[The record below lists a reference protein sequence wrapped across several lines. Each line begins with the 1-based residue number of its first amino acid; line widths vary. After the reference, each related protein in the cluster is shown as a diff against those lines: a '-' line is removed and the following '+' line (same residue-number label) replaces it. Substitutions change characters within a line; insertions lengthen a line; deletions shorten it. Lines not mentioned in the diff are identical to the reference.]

1 MLESG
6 MKLPSHP
13 EPPALPEADPFACFD
28 PVTAEWFKAV
38 FDAPT
43 APQRMG
49 WPVIA
54 RGESA
59 LILAPTGT
67 GKTLTAFLWCLDRL
81 MLQDRQQATGNREQN
96 GRELGGEGTRERK
109 DRQQATGNR
118 EQKGRELGGE
128 GARDKGT
135 RIVYVS
141 PLKALAV
148 DVERNLRSPLAGIAN
163 MARRRGVAFH
173 EPSIHVRT
181 GDTPPRERQR
191 YVRDPDDILIT
202 TPESLYLLLTSQA
215 SEVLRH
221 VDTVIIDEIHALVPT
236 KRGAHMTLTLERLE
250 ALVGRPLQRIGL
262 SATQRPLEEVARF
275 LGGVQ
280 IQATGNRQQATWN
293 RQQGTG
299 NRQLGTGNWEQATGR
314 QGQRDRGAEGHGDGG
329 NYADNVADLRANHSS
344 GAEARSLSV
353 APGGTTEVVP
363 LQNTSTALGGTTEV
377 VPLQNTSTRDTAWGE
392 RNAGPSTAPLAG
404 DDGVAV
410 EDGGSRLAETLRYR
424 PVTIVNAS
432 GRKQLKLRIEV
443 PVEDMA
449 RLNTIEEIPSG
460 PASQT
465 PRRVSIWN
473 AIHPRLLELVRE
485 RNSTILF
492 VNSRQVAE
500 RLAGALNELAGEP
513 IARAHHG
520 SLAAHQRSVIE
531 EQLKAGQIKAL
542 CATSTLELGIDMGA
556 VDLVIQIE
564 APPSVASGMQRIGRA
579 GHSVDAVSEGV
590 LFPKYRADL
599 VACATVTRAMHE
611 GHIESTRYPRNPL
624 DVLAQQLVAIVA
636 SATTTGN
643 RQQGT
648 GNRRAGSGKAGS
660 KGARERRGRELG
672 SKGARERGNKTAGIR
687 EQRGLSLF
695 AGTAGTADSAGIANT
710 AYSAGAAGSA
720 YPAPVEVC
728 VDALYDLVRRAAP
741 FGGLTRGAF
750 DGVLDLLSGRYPS
763 DEFGELRPR
772 LTWDRVR
779 NVVTAR
785 NGAARLA
792 ILNAGTIPDRGLYGV
807 FLAHSEGKSVRVGE
821 LDEEMV
827 FESHPNETFIL
838 GASTWRI
845 VDITHDRVLV
855 EPAPG
860 EPGKMPFWKG
870 DGPGRPLEFGRKIG
884 ALVREM
890 RALPKAAALTRLV
903 AEHDLDPNAAEN
915 MLQFLEDQQA
925 ATGQVPDDRTIVIER
940 VRDELGD
947 WRMCVLTPFGS
958 RIHIPWAMAV
968 AARIRATGGPDV
980 ETLWGDDGFV
990 LRFPDTDE
998 PPDADWVM
1006 VESAEALQLVMR
1018 QLGSTALFAG
1028 RFREAAGRALLLPR
1042 RRADQRSP
1050 LWQLRKRSYDLL
1062 KVASRYPSFPLLL
1075 EAYRECLR
1083 DVFDMPAL
1091 IETLRAIEQRQLR
1104 VHVVETRKPSPF
1116 ASSLLF
1122 SYVANFLY
1130 DGDAPLAERRAQALT
1145 IDQDQLR
1152 EILGEAD
1159 LRELLDA
1166 DVIAEVEET
1175 AQCLAENYRARSV
1188 DGMHDLLL
1196 KLGDLSREELGR
1208 RVESPELL
1216 QHVDRLIRAR
1226 RLLELRVAGER
1237 RLIAAEDAARYRDA
1251 LGIPLP
1257 PGIAASLL
1265 EPVAHPVLELVR
1277 RYARTH
1283 GPFTCRAAA
1292 DRFGLDGDDVEA
1304 VLRQLAHEG
1313 RVLEGGFIPGGL
1325 HREWCDA
1332 EILRQIRRKSLARL
1346 RREVEPVEQHTLARF
1361 LTHWQGLLLRRRS
1374 GAGHLDALLD
1384 VIENLQGAPVPASL
1398 LESSILPARLAGYE
1412 PAGLDTLIA
1421 AGEVTWAGAEPL
1433 GERDGRIA
1441 LYLADKVPLLLTAR
1455 ALTEPLTER
1464 EEKLLEVLEAT
1475 GASFFDPLHQAV
1487 GAGYPGETI
1496 DALWSLVWRG
1506 LVTNDSLHALRA
1518 YILRPDSAR
1527 TARRSHQTGAVFR
1540 SRRTTPPNAQGR
1552 WALLPQ
1558 SRQQAT
1564 GNREQKDRER
1574 GSRKTGSKGAE
1585 RQGAREQGSKGAA
1598 GRETR
1603 ITAGQETGATAAG
1616 ATQTERSHA
1625 LAMQLLNRYGILLRE
1640 QVAAENVPGGF
1651 SAVYDVLKALEES
1664 GRIRRGY
1671 FVAGLGAT
1679 QFALPAA
1686 VDLLRQLRTAPH
1698 AEKPE
1703 FVQLAATDPANPYGS
1718 VLKWP
1723 DLPVAEEDSETA
1735 PRVLTRA
1742 AYAEVILRNGQLVAW
1757 LRRSNPNLLVFL
1769 PAEEPER
1776 SQAAEGLAHFLCSR
1790 GQERMHADRHAG
1802 VLITTIN
1809 GQPVAAHPMA
1819 RFLMDAGF
1827 HPGPLGMH
1835 LRRIPMGM
1843 GQQPAGP
1850 EELQ

>member
-1 MLESG
+1 MDW
-6 MKLPSHP
+6 PAAA
-13 EPPALPEADPFACFD
+13 PPPTVTPDPLACFH
-28 PVTAEWFKAV
+28 PVTAEWFRAV

-43 APQRMG
+43 APQWMG

-67 GKTLTAFLWCLDRL
+67 GKTLAAFLWCLDRL
-81 MLQDRQQATGNREQN
+81 MLERQG
-96 GRELGGEGTRERK
+96 LGTEGPGTEGLGTKGFGTERPG
-109 DRQQATGNR
+109 T
-118 EQKGRELGGE
+118 KGLVAPERGC
-128 GARDKGT
+128 
-135 RIVYVS
+135 RIVYIS

-163 MARRRGVAFH
+163 MAARRGVEVR
-173 EPSIHVRT
+173 EPTISVRT
-181 GDTPPRERQR
+181 GDTPQRERAR
-191 YVRDPDDILIT
+191 FARNPADILIT

-215 SEVLRH
+215 SEALRT

-236 KRGAHMTLTLERLE
+236 KRGAHLALSLERLE
-250 ALVGRPLQRIGL
+250 ALTRRRIQRIGI

-275 LGGVQ
+275 LGGVELPESSNRPGFVSGHDFSRAANVH
-280 IQATGNRQQATWN
+280 QADGALAPAGNEPLDDIKPSLLPTPYSLLP
-293 RQQGTG
+293 GDS
-299 NRQLGTGNWEQATGR
+299 E
-314 QGQRDRGAEGHGDGG
+314 AE
-329 NYADNVADLRANHSS
+329 
-344 GAEARSLSV
+344 
-353 APGGTTEVVP
+353 P
-363 LQNTSTALGGTTEV
+363 
-377 VPLQNTSTRDTAWGE
+377 
-392 RNAGPSTAPLAG
+392 
-404 DDGVAV
+404 
-410 EDGGSRLAETLRYR
+410 LRYR

-432 GRKQLKLRIEV
+432 APKQLKLRIEV

-449 RLNTIEEIPSG
+449 RLTEMEDLPSG
-460 PASQT
+460 PASQA

-473 AIHPRLLELVRE
+473 AIHPRLLEIIRE

-520 SLAAHQRSVIE
+520 SLAAAQRSIIE
-531 EQLKAGQIKAL
+531 EQLKAGQIRAL

-579 GHSVDAVSEGV
+579 GHHVDAVSEGI

-599 VACATVTRAMHE
+599 VACAAVTRAMHE
-611 GHIESTRYPRNPL
+611 GHIESTRYPRYPL

-636 SATTTGN
+636 HPPSAATP
-643 RQQGT
+643 
-648 GNRRAGSGKAGS
+648 RRANVSNATRRK
-660 KGARERRGRELG
+660 KLGAPGPSPLGTWGTTNLAALARGQMEP
-672 SKGARERGNKTAGIR
+672 E
-687 EQRGLSLF
+687 
-695 AGTAGTADSAGIANT
+695 SAK
-710 AYSAGAAGSA
+710 
-720 YPAPVEVC
+720 PEVS
-728 VDALYDLVRRAAP
+728 VDALFDLVRHAAP
-741 FGGLTRGAF
+741 FGALTRAAF
-750 DGVLDLLSGRYPS
+750 EGVLDLLSGRYPS
-763 DEFGELRPR
+763 DEFAELRPR

-785 NGAARLA
+785 DGAARLA

-807 FLAHSEGKSVRVGE
+807 FLAHSEGKAIRVGE

-827 FESHPNETFIL
+827 FESHPGETFIL

-845 VDITHDRVLV
+845 AEITHDRVLV
-855 EPAPG
+855 TPAPG

-870 DGPGRPLEFGRKIG
+870 DGPGRPLEFGCRIG
-884 ALVREM
+884 ALIREL
-890 RALPKAAALTRLV
+890 RALPKPAALTRLV
-903 AEHDLDPNAAEN
+903 SDHDLDPGAAEN
-915 MLQFLEDQQA
+915 LLQFLADQEA
-925 ATGQVPDDRTIVIER
+925 ATGAVPDDRTVVIER
-940 VRDELGD
+940 CRDELGD
-947 WRMCVLTPFGS
+947 WRVCVLTPFGS

-968 AARIRATGGPDV
+968 SARIRAAGGPEV

-998 PPDADWVM
+998 PPDPDWFL
-1006 VESAEALQLVMR
+1006 VESAEAMQLVLR
-1018 QLGSTALFAG
+1018 QLSSTALFAG

-1042 RRADQRSP
+1042 RRADARSP

-1062 KVASRYPSFPLLL
+1062 SVASRYPSFPLLL
-1075 EAYRECLR
+1075 ESYRECLR

-1091 IETLRAIEQRQLR
+1091 IETLSAIEQRQLR

-1116 ASSLLF
+1116 AASLLF

-1152 EILGEAD
+1152 ELLGEAD

-1166 DVIAEVEET
+1166 NAIAEVEEA
-1175 AQCLAENYRARSV
+1175 AQCLAEPYRAHSA
-1188 DGMHDLLL
+1188 DGIHDLCLR
-1196 KLGDLSREELGR
+1196 LGDLSREELAR
-1208 RVESPELL
+1208 RVASPELL
-1216 QHVDRLIRAR
+1216 QHVDRLVRSR
-1226 RLLELRVAGER
+1226 RLLELRIAGER
-1237 RLIAAEDAARYRDA
+1237 RLIAAEDAARYRDG

-1257 PGIAASLL
+1257 PGLPTALL

-1283 GPFTCRAAA
+1283 GPFTLREPAE
-1292 DRFGLDGDDVEA
+1292 RFALDTTAVENA
-1304 VLRQLAHEG
+1304 LRQLAHEG
-1313 RVLEGGFIPGGL
+1313 RVLEGGFRPGGL

-1361 LTHWQGLLLRRRS
+1361 LTHWQGLLTPRR
-1374 GAGHLDALLD
+1374 GANLDALLD
-1384 VIENLQGAPVPASL
+1384 AIESLQAAPLPASL
-1398 LESSILPARLAGYE
+1398 IETSILPARLAEYV

-1421 AGEVTWAGAEPL
+1421 AGEVAWAGVEPI

-1441 LYLADKVPLLLTAR
+1441 LFLADKLPLLLQLR
-1455 ALTEPLTER
+1455 PIVEPLTER
-1464 EEKLLEVLEAT
+1464 EAKLLAVLEST

-1487 GAGYPGETI
+1487 GGGYPGETI

-1518 YILRPDSAR
+1518 Y
-1527 TARRSHQTGAVFR
+1527 TARPESAHTPRRLQTGAVFR
-1540 SRRTTPPNAQGR
+1540 SRRTTPPIAQGR
-1552 WALLPQ
+1552 WSLLPVRAQ
-1558 SRQQAT
+1558 GRRQ
-1564 GNREQKDRER
+1564 
-1574 GSRKTGSKGAE
+1574 
-1585 RQGAREQGSKGAA
+1585 AA
-1598 GRETR
+1598 GVAPDSSPAVLPASSPAAPEPEIHGPGGPRDSQSGDR
-1603 ITAGQETGATAAG
+1603 HFAPSQTAS
-1616 ATQTERSHA
+1616 SHA
-1625 LAMQLLNRYGILLRE
+1625 LALQLLNRYGVLLRE
-1640 QVAAENVPGGF
+1640 SVAAENVPGGF

-1686 VDLLRQLRTAPH
+1686 VDLLRQLRNEPPQ
-1698 AEKPE
+1698 EKPE

-1718 VLKWP
+1718 VLRWP
-1723 DLPVAEEDSETA
+1723 DLPVAEEDSESA
-1735 PRVLTRA
+1735 PRLLTRA

-1757 LRRSNPNLLVFL
+1757 LRRGNPNLLVFL

-1776 SQAAEGLAHFLCSR
+1776 SQAAAGLAHFLCAR
-1790 GQERMHADRHAG
+1790 GQQRMRASTHQGA
-1802 VLITTIN
+1802 LITTLN

-1835 LRRIPMGM
+1835 LRRILLPVAHGEPPT
-1843 GQQPAGP
+1843 Q
-1850 EELQ
+1850 ELQ

>member
-1 MLESG
+1 MPAEWPIHENQPN
-6 MKLPSHP
+6 PS
-13 EPPALPEADPFACFD
+13 ADPFACFH

-54 RGESA
+54 RGENA

-81 MLQDRQQATGNREQN
+81 MLHPAP
-96 GRELGGEGTRERK
+96 EGMK
-109 DRQQATGNR
+109 
-118 EQKGRELGGE
+118 KGC
-128 GARDKGT
+128 
-135 RIVYVS
+135 RILYIS

-148 DVERNLRSPLAGIAN
+148 DVERNLRSPLAGMAN
-163 MARRRGVAFH
+163 MARRMNVDFR
-173 EPSIHVRT
+173 EPGISVRT
-181 GDTPPRERQR
+181 GDTPQKERARFARQ
-191 YVRDPDDILIT
+191 PDEILIT

-215 SEVLRH
+215 ADALRT

-236 KRGAHMTLTLERLE
+236 KRGAHLALSLERLE
-250 ALVGRPLQRIGL
+250 ALTERRIQRIGL

-275 LGGVQ
+275 LGGVE
-280 IQATGNRQQATWN
+280 IKG
-293 RQQGTG
+293 
-299 NRQLGTGNWEQATGR
+299 
-314 QGQRDRGAEGHGDGG
+314 
-329 NYADNVADLRANHSS
+329 S
-344 GAEARSLSV
+344 G
-353 APGGTTEVVP
+353 
-363 LQNTSTALGGTTEV
+363 
-377 VPLQNTSTRDTAWGE
+377 TRDQ
-392 RNAGPSTAPLAG
+392 
-404 DDGVAV
+404 
-410 EDGGSRLAETLRYR
+410 GSEKRVPDQGADEALAEDVRGLTYR
-424 PVTIVNAS
+424 PVTVVNAS
-432 GRKQLKLRIEV
+432 APKQLKLRIEV

-449 RLNTIEEIPSG
+449 RLGEMEDIPSG
-460 PASQT
+460 PASQM

-473 AIHPRLLELVRE
+473 AIHPRLLEIIRE
-485 RNSTILF
+485 RTSTILF

-520 SLAAHQRSVIE
+520 SLAAAQRSVIE
-531 EQLKAGQIKAL
+531 EQLKAGQIRAL

-564 APPSVASGMQRIGRA
+564 SPPSVASGMQRIGRA
-579 GHSVDAVSEGV
+579 GHHVDAVSEGI

-599 VACATVTRAMHE
+599 VACAAVTRAMHE
-611 GHIESTRYPRNPL
+611 GHIESTRFPRNPL

-636 SATTTGN
+636 HPPTKAGN
-643 RQQGT
+643 RDQGT
-648 GNRRAGSGKAGS
+648 GIRKRKAAAKKSGLRSMEFFESEPETEKA
-660 KGARERRGRELG
+660 A
-672 SKGARERGNKTAGIR
+672 
-687 EQRGLSLF
+687 QRGVLEEKPETS
-695 AGTAGTADSAGIANT
+695 
-710 AYSAGAAGSA
+710 
-720 YPAPVEVC
+720 
-728 VDALYDLVRRAAP
+728 VDDLYDLVRRAAP
-741 FGGLTRGAF
+741 FGGLTRSAF
-750 DGVLDLLSGRYPS
+750 EGVLDLLSGRYPS
-763 DEFGELRPR
+763 DEFAELRPR
-772 LTWDRVR
+772 LTWDRVH

-785 NGAARLA
+785 DGAARLA

-807 FLAHSEGKSVRVGE
+807 FLAYSEGKAVRVGE

-827 FESHPNETFIL
+827 FESHPGETFIL

-845 VDITHDRVLV
+845 VDITHDRVTV
-855 EPAPG
+855 TPAPG

-870 DGPGRPLEFGRKIG
+870 DGPGRPLEFGRRIG
-884 ALVREM
+884 AMVREL
-890 RALPKAAALTRLV
+890 RALPKPAALTRLV
-903 AEHDLDPNAAEN
+903 TEHDLDPGAAEN
-915 MLQFLEDQQA
+915 LLQYLADQHD
-925 ATGQVPDDRTIVIER
+925 ATDAVPDDRTVVIER
-940 VRDELGD
+940 CRDELGD
-947 WRMCVLTPFGS
+947 WRVCVLTPFGS

-968 AARIRATGGPDV
+968 SARIRAAGGPEV

-998 PPDADWVM
+998 PPDPDWFLI
-1006 VESAEALQLVMR
+1006 ESAEAMQLVLR

-1062 KVASRYPSFPLLL
+1062 SVASRYPSFPLLL
-1075 EAYRECLR
+1075 ESYRECLR

-1152 EILGEAD
+1152 ELLGEAD

-1166 DVIAEVEET
+1166 DAIAEVEET
-1175 AQCLAENYRARSV
+1175 AQCLAENYRARSA
-1188 DGMHDLLL
+1188 DGVHDLCLR
-1196 KLGDLSREELGR
+1196 LGDLSREELAR
-1208 RVESPELL
+1208 RVVNPELL
-1216 QHVDRLIRAR
+1216 EQVDRLVRAR
-1226 RLLELRVAGER
+1226 RLLDLRIAGER

-1257 PGIAASLL
+1257 PGLAAALL
-1265 EPVAHPVLELVR
+1265 EPVAQPVVELVR

-1283 GPFTCRAAA
+1283 GPFTLREAAE
-1292 DRFGLDGDDVEA
+1292 RFALDVAVAEA
-1304 VLRQLAHEG
+1304 ALHLLAAEG
-1313 RVLEGGFIPGGL
+1313 RVLEGGFRPGGL
-1325 HREWCDA
+1325 HREWCEA
-1332 EILRQIRRKSLARL
+1332 EILRQIRRKSLAKL

-1361 LTHWQGLLLRRRS
+1361 LTHWQGLLAPRRT
-1374 GAGHLDALLD
+1374 GHANLDSLLDA
-1384 VIENLQGAPVPASL
+1384 IECLQGAPIPASL
-1398 LESSILPARLAGYE
+1398 LETQVLPARISDYA
-1412 PAGLDTLIA
+1412 PSGLDTLIA
-1421 AGEVTWAGAEPL
+1421 AGEVAWAGVEPI

-1441 LYLADKVPLLLTAR
+1441 LFLADKLPLLAQQR
-1455 ALTEPLTER
+1455 PIVEPLTER
-1464 EEKLLEVLEAT
+1464 EEKLLAVLEST
-1475 GASFFDPLHQAV
+1475 GASFFDPLHQAA

-1496 DALWSLVWRG
+1496 EALWSLVWRG
-1506 LVTNDSLHALRA
+1506 LITNDSLHALRA
-1518 YILRPDSAR
+1518 YTARPESAR
-1527 TARRSHQTGAVFR
+1527 APRRLQTGVVFR
-1540 SRRTTPPNAQGR
+1540 SRRTTPPVAQGR
-1552 WALLPQ
+1552 WSLLPLRAAKKTEGAP
-1558 SRQQAT
+1558 SAT
-1564 GNREQKDRER
+1564 E
-1574 GSRKTGSKGAE
+1574 A
-1585 RQGAREQGSKGAA
+1585 
-1598 GRETR
+1598 
-1603 ITAGQETGATAAG
+1603 
-1616 ATQTERSHA
+1616 SHA
-1625 LAMQLLNRYGILLRE
+1625 LALQLLNRYGVLMRE
-1640 QVAAENVPGGF
+1640 HVAAENVPGGF

-1686 VDLLRQLRTAPH
+1686 VDLLRQLRTTPP

-1718 VLKWP
+1718 VLRWP

-1735 PRVLTRA
+1735 PRILTRA

-1757 LRRSNPNLLVFL
+1757 LRRGNPNILVFL

-1776 SQAAEGLAHFLCSR
+1776 GQVAAGLAHFMCSR
-1790 GQERMHADRHAG
+1790 GQEKMRASSHQG

-1819 RFLMDAGF
+1819 RYLMDAGF

-1835 LRRIPMGM
+1835 LRRIPMSM
-1843 GQQPAGP
+1843 GHHGHEQSVNTGEVQ
-1850 EELQ
+1850 

>member
-1 MLESG
+1 M
-6 MKLPSHP
+6 
-13 EPPALPEADPFACFD
+13 ACFH
-28 PVTAEWFKAV
+28 PVTAAWFRAV

-67 GKTLTAFLWCLDRL
+67 GKTLAAFLWCLDRL
-81 MLQDRQQATGNREQN
+81 MLEDRDQRPEIRDRNAPRD
-96 GRELGGEGTRERK
+96 ER
-109 DRQQATGNR
+109 RGC
-118 EQKGRELGGE
+118 
-128 GARDKGT
+128 

-148 DVERNLRSPLAGIAN
+148 DVERNLRSPLAGMAN
-163 MARRRGVAFH
+163 MARRMGVLFH
-173 EPSIHVRT
+173 EPQISVRT
-181 GDTPPRERQR
+181 GDTPQRERAR
-191 YVRDPDDILIT
+191 FARHPADILIT

-215 SEVLRH
+215 AEALRT

-236 KRGAHMTLTLERLE
+236 KRGAHLALTLERLA
-250 ALVGRPLQRIGL
+250 ALTGKPLQRIGL

-275 LGGVQ
+275 LGGIEVQ
-280 IQATGNRQQATWN
+280 GARE
-293 RQQGTG
+293 QGSEG
-299 NRQLGTGNWEQATGR
+299 ARKPAANEDGEQKVE
-314 QGQRDRGAEGHGDGG
+314 DRESDLSSQ
-329 NYADNVADLRANHSS
+329 VADSLLPCSLAPSLPDA
-344 GAEARSLSV
+344 AEAAS
-353 APGGTTEVVP
+353 
-363 LQNTSTALGGTTEV
+363 
-377 VPLQNTSTRDTAWGE
+377 
-392 RNAGPSTAPLAG
+392 
-404 DDGVAV
+404 
-410 EDGGSRLAETLRYR
+410 LRYR
-424 PVTIVNAS
+424 PVTIVNAAAP
-432 GRKQLKLRIEV
+432 KQLKLRIEV

-449 RLNTIEEIPSG
+449 RLGEMEEIPSG

-473 AIHPRLLELVRE
+473 AIHPRLLEIIRE

-492 VNSRQVAE
+492 VNSRQTAE
-500 RLAGALNELAGEP
+500 RLAGALNDLAGEP

-520 SLAAHQRSVIE
+520 SLAAAQRSVIE
-531 EQLKAGQIKAL
+531 EQLKAGQIRAL

-564 APPSVASGMQRIGRA
+564 SPPSVASGMQRIGRA
-579 GHSVDAVSEGV
+579 GHHVDAVSEGI

-599 VACATVTRAMHE
+599 VACAAVTRAMHE
-611 GHIESTRYPRNPL
+611 GHIESTRFPRNPL
-624 DVLAQQLVAIVA
+624 DVLCQQLVAIVA
-636 SATTTGN
+636 SA
-643 RQQGT
+643 
-648 GNRRAGSGKAGS
+648 
-660 KGARERRGRELG
+660 G
-672 SKGARERGNKTAGIR
+672 SKGARERGSRRQRSEIR
-687 EQRGLSLF
+687 EQRSVAQPGFDF
-695 AGTAGTADSAGIANT
+695 ATGEDTNSANT
-710 AYSAGAAGSA
+710 ANPANSAVAAEV
-720 YPAPVEVC
+720 PV
-728 VDALYDLVRRAAP
+728 DYLFDMVRRAAP
-741 FGGLTRGAF
+741 FGSLSRTAF
-750 DGVLDLLSGRYPS
+750 EGVLDLLSGRYPS

-785 NGAARLA
+785 DGAARLA

-807 FLAHSEGKSVRVGE
+807 FLAFTEGKSVRVGE

-845 VDITHDRVLV
+845 TDITHDRVLV
-855 EPAPG
+855 TPAPG

-870 DGPGRPLEFGRKIG
+870 DGPGRPLEFGRRIG
-884 ALVREM
+884 AMVREL
-890 RALPKAAALTRLV
+890 RALPQAAALTRLV
-903 AEHDLDPNAAEN
+903 TEHDLDPGAAEN
-915 MLQFLEDQQA
+915 LLRFLADQA
-925 ATGQVPDDRTIVIER
+925 ESTGQVPDDRTIVVER

-947 WRMCVLTPFGS
+947 WRVCVLTPFGS

-968 AARIRATGGPDV
+968 SARIRAAGGPEV

-998 PPDADWVM
+998 PPDSDWIL
-1006 VESAEALQLVMR
+1006 VESAEAMQLVLR

-1062 KVASRYPSFPLLL
+1062 SVASRYPSFPLLL

-1130 DGDAPLAERRAQALT
+1130 EGDAPLAERRAQALS

-1152 EILGEAD
+1152 ELLGEAD

-1166 DVIAEVEET
+1166 DAIAEVEEA
-1175 AQCLAENYRARSV
+1175 AQCLAENWRARSA
-1188 DGMHDLLL
+1188 DGIHDLCL
-1196 KLGDLSREELGR
+1196 KLGDLSREELAR
-1208 RVESPELL
+1208 RVVSPDLL
-1216 QHVDRLIRAR
+1216 TQVDRLIRSR
-1226 RLLELRVAGER
+1226 RLLDLRIAGEK
-1237 RLIAAEDAARYRDA
+1237 RLIAAEDAARYRDG

-1257 PGIAASLL
+1257 PGLAVALL

-1283 GPFTCRAAA
+1283 GPFTLREAA
-1292 DRFGLDGDDVEA
+1292 DRFALDAEAVEH
-1304 VLRQLAHEG
+1304 VLRQLAAEG
-1313 RVLEGGFIPGGL
+1313 RVLEGGFRPGGL
-1325 HREWCDA
+1325 HSEWCDA

-1346 RREVEPVEQHTLARF
+1346 RREVEPVEQYTLARF
-1361 LTHWQGLLLRRRS
+1361 LTHWQGLLAPRRT
-1374 GAGHLDALLD
+1374 GTAHLDALLD
-1384 VIENLQGAPVPASL
+1384 AIENLQGAPLPASL
-1398 LESSILPARLAGYE
+1398 LETSILPARIADYT
-1412 PAGLDTLIA
+1412 PAGLDTLVA
-1421 AGEVTWAGAEPL
+1421 AGEVTWAGVEPI

-1441 LYLADKVPLLLTAR
+1441 LFLADKLPLLAQRRPLVD
-1455 ALTEPLTER
+1455 PLTER
-1464 EEKLLEVLEAT
+1464 EEKLLAVLEST
-1475 GASFFDPLHQAV
+1475 GASFFDALHQAA
-1487 GAGYPGETI
+1487 GSGYPGETI

-1506 LVTNDSLHALRA
+1506 LITNDSLHALRA
-1518 YILRPDSAR
+1518 YIARPDSAR
-1527 TARRSHQTGAVFR
+1527 TPRRLQTGMVFR
-1540 SRRTTPPNAQGR
+1540 SRRTTPPTAQGR
-1552 WALLPQ
+1552 WSLLPLQ
-1558 SRQQAT
+1558 S
-1564 GNREQKDRER
+1564 
-1574 GSRKTGSKGAE
+1574 
-1585 RQGAREQGSKGAA
+1585 A

-1603 ITAGQETGATAAG
+1603 TTDGLETGATGGPTA
-1616 ATQTERSHA
+1616 TERSHA
-1625 LAMQLLNRYGILLRE
+1625 LALQLLHRYGVLLRE
-1640 QVAAENVPGGF
+1640 SVAAENVPGGF

-1671 FVAGLGAT
+1671 FVGGLGAT

-1686 VDLLRQLRTAPH
+1686 VDLLRQLRTEPPL
-1698 AEKPE
+1698 EKPE

-1718 VLKWP
+1718 ILRWP
-1723 DLPVAEEDSETA
+1723 ELPVADEDSESA

-1742 AYAEVILRNGQLVAW
+1742 AYAEVILRNGRLVAW
-1757 LRRSNPNLLVFL
+1757 LKRGNPNLLMFL

-1776 SQAAEGLAHFLCSR
+1776 SQTATGLAHFLCAR
-1790 GQERMHADRHAG
+1790 GQARMHTHSHEG

-1809 GQPVAAHPMA
+1809 GQPAAAHFLA

-1835 LRRIPMGM
+1835 LRRIHLPLA
-1843 GQQPAGP
+1843 QAQPPRP
-1850 EELQ
+1850 EVQ

>member
-1 MLESG
+1 MSPRSNQSG
-6 MKLPSHP
+6 KTDPAASSSSGNVPGECQPS
-13 EPPALPEADPFACFD
+13 DPFACFH
-28 PVTAEWFKAV
+28 PVTSEWFKAV
-38 FDAPT
+38 FDNPT
-43 APQRMG
+43 APQRLG

-81 MLQDRQQATGNREQN
+81 MLHGVS
-96 GRELGGEGTRERK
+96 
-109 DRQQATGNR
+109 
-118 EQKGRELGGE
+118 EQK
-128 GARDKGT
+128 KGCK
-135 RIVYVS
+135 IVYIS

-163 MARRRGVAFH
+163 MARRKGISFH
-173 EPSIHVRT
+173 DPVISVRT
-181 GDTPPRERQR
+181 GDTPQSERAR
-191 YVRDPDDILIT
+191 FRRDPAEILIT
-202 TPESLYLLLTSQA
+202 TPESLYLLLTSQSA
-215 SEVLRH
+215 DALRT

-236 KRGAHMTLTLERLE
+236 KRGAHLALSLERLE
-250 ALVGRPLQRIGL
+250 SLTGRRLQRIGL

-275 LGGVQ
+275 LGGVEVPAGSPLLIKREIPEKQ
-280 IQATGNRQQATWN
+280 SHTSILDSQVAVIEENNR
-293 RQQGTG
+293 
-299 NRQLGTGNWEQATGR
+299 E
-314 QGQRDRGAEGHGDGG
+314 
-329 NYADNVADLRANHSS
+329 VSPDLSS
-344 GAEARSLSV
+344 AF
-353 APGGTTEVVP
+353 VP
-363 LQNTSTALGGTTEV
+363 LIPPDPAAQSEPTVDDHSRSDIGNEAALKF
-377 VPLQNTSTRDTAWGE
+377 
-392 RNAGPSTAPLAG
+392 
-404 DDGVAV
+404 
-410 EDGGSRLAETLRYR
+410 R
-424 PVTIVNAS
+424 PVTIINAS
-432 GRKQLKLRIEV
+432 APKQLKLRIEV

-449 RLNTIEEIPSG
+449 RLQTMEEIPSG
-460 PASQT
+460 AASQT
-465 PRRVSIWN
+465 PKRVSIWN
-473 AIHPRLLELVRE
+473 AIHPRLLELIRE

-500 RLAGALNELAGEP
+500 RLAGALNELAGED

-520 SLAAHQRSVIE
+520 SLASYQRSIIE

-564 APPSVASGMQRIGRA
+564 APPSVASGMQRIGRS

-599 VACATVTRAMHE
+599 VACAAVTRAMHE
-611 GHIESTRYPRNPL
+611 GHIESTRFPRNPL
-624 DVLAQQLVAIVA
+624 DVLCQQLVAIVA
-636 SATTTGN
+636 HPPGFRTPTRAT
-643 RQQGT
+643 QLK
-648 GNRRAGSGKAGS
+648 RRNGGSRSSGEPGGDFQAW
-660 KGARERRGRELG
+660 EI
-672 SKGARERGNKTAGIR
+672 TDPD
-687 EQRGLSLF
+687 EQEQK
-695 AGTAGTADSAGIANT
+695 
-710 AYSAGAAGSA
+710 
-720 YPAPVEVC
+720 PEVH

-741 FGGLTRGAF
+741 FGALTRAAF

-763 DEFGELRPR
+763 DEFADLRPR
-772 LTWDRVR
+772 LTWDRIR

-785 NGAARLA
+785 EGAGRLA

-807 FLAHSEGKSVRVGE
+807 FLAHTEGKSVRVGE

-855 EPAPG
+855 SPAPG

-870 DGPGRPLEFGRKIG
+870 DGPGRPLEFGRRIG
-884 ALVREM
+884 ALVREL
-890 RALPKAAALTRLV
+890 RAVPKPVALTRLV
-903 AEHDLDPNAAEN
+903 ADHDLDPGAAEN
-915 MLQFLEDQQA
+915 LIQFLADQEA
-925 ATGQVPDDRTIVIER
+925 ATGQVPDDRTIVVER
-940 VRDELGD
+940 TRDELGD
-947 WRMCVLTPFGS
+947 WRVCVLTPFGS
-958 RIHIPWAMAV
+958 RIHIPWAMAISS
-968 AARIRATGGPDV
+968 RIRAAGGPEV

-998 PPDADWVM
+998 PPDPDWIL
-1006 VESAEALQLVMR
+1006 VESAEAMQLVLR

-1062 KVASRYPSFPLLL
+1062 SVASRYPSFPLLL

-1104 VHVVETRKPSPF
+1104 VHVVETHKPSPF

-1122 SYVANFLY
+1122 SYVANFVY

-1152 EILGEAD
+1152 ELLGEAD

-1166 DVIAEVEET
+1166 DAIAEVEET
-1175 AQCLAENYRARSV
+1175 AQCLVESYRARSA
-1188 DGMHDLLL
+1188 DGIHDLFLR
-1196 KLGDLSREELGR
+1196 LGDLSRDELAR
-1208 RVESPELL
+1208 RVVDSTVLESL
-1216 QHVDRLIRAR
+1216 DRLLRAR
-1226 RLLELRVAGER
+1226 RLLELRIAGER
-1237 RLIAAEDAARYRDA
+1237 RIIAVEDAGRYRDA

-1257 PGIAASLL
+1257 PGLPVALI
-1265 EPVAHPVLELVR
+1265 EPVAQPVLELVR

-1283 GPFTCRAAA
+1283 GPFTQREVAERFALDAAV
-1292 DRFGLDGDDVEA
+1292 VENT
-1304 VLRQLAHEG
+1304 LHQLTVEG
-1313 RVLEGGFIPGGL
+1313 RILEGGFRPGGL
-1325 HREWCDA
+1325 HREWCDM
-1332 EILRQIRRKSLARL
+1332 EILRQIRRKSLAKL

-1361 LTHWQGLLLRRRS
+1361 LSHWQGLLSPRRS
-1374 GAGHLDALLD
+1374 SHAHLDVLLD
-1384 VIENLQGAPVPASL
+1384 AIESLQGAPIPASL
-1398 LESSILPARLAGYE
+1398 LETSILPARVAGYDS
-1412 PAGLDTLIA
+1412 AGLDTLIA
-1421 AGEVTWAGAEPL
+1421 AGEVAWAGIDPI

-1441 LYLADKVPLLLTAR
+1441 LFLSDKLPLLAQKR
-1455 ALTEPLTER
+1455 PLTEPLTDR
-1464 EEKLLEVLEAT
+1464 EEKLLAILEST

-1487 GAGYPGETI
+1487 GGGYPGESI

-1518 YILRPDSAR
+1518 YTLRPDSSR
-1527 TARRSHQTGAVFR
+1527 PQRRSHTGMVFR

-1552 WALLPQ
+1552 WSLLPLR
-1558 SRQQAT
+1558 SREGT
-1564 GNREQKDRER
+1564 E
-1574 GSRKTGSKGAE
+1574 GAP
-1585 RQGAREQGSKGAA
+1585 SN
-1598 GRETR
+1598 
-1603 ITAGQETGATAAG
+1603 
-1616 ATQTERSHA
+1616 TEASHA
-1625 LAMQLLNRYGILLRE
+1625 LALQLLNRYGVLTRE
-1640 QVAAENVPGGF
+1640 AVAAENVPGGF

-1686 VDLLRQLRTAPH
+1686 VDLLRQLRTEPP

-1703 FVQLAATDPANPYGS
+1703 FIQLAATDVANPYGS
-1718 VLKWP
+1718 VLPWP
-1723 DLPVAEEDSETA
+1723 DLPVMDEDSESA

-1742 AYAEVILRNGQLVAW
+1742 VYAEVILRNGQLIAW
-1757 LRRSNPNLLVFL
+1757 VRRNNPNLLVFL
-1769 PAEEPER
+1769 PADEPER
-1776 SQAAEGLAHFLCSR
+1776 SQVAAGLAHFVSSR
-1790 GQERMHADRHAG
+1790 GQDRMRASNHQG

-1819 RFLMDAGF
+1819 RYLMDAGF
-1827 HPGPLGMH
+1827 HHGPLGLH
-1835 LRRIPMGM
+1835 LRRLAAPIHHDI
-1843 GQQPAGP
+1843 QADRVT

>member
-1 MLESG
+1 MTSNHPNPTPPESDSPIADPC
-6 MKLPSHP
+6 LPLP
-13 EPPALPEADPFACFD
+13 PEADPFASFH
-28 PVTAEWFKAV
+28 PVTAEWFRAV

-43 APQRMG
+43 APQRRG

-81 MLQDRQQATGNREQN
+81 MLQPPKTAELAALPKPTPSPKVSSV
-96 GRELGGEGTRERK
+96 GRKEGC
-109 DRQQATGNR
+109 
-118 EQKGRELGGE
+118 
-128 GARDKGT
+128 

-163 MARRRGVAFH
+163 MARRRGVEFREATI
-173 EPSIHVRT
+173 SVRT
-181 GDTPPRERQR
+181 GDTPQRERAR
-191 YVRDPDDILIT
+191 FARHPADILIT

-215 SEVLRH
+215 SDALRT

-236 KRGAHMTLTLERLE
+236 KRGAHLALSLERLE
-250 ALVGRPLQRIGL
+250 ALTRRRLQRIGL

-275 LGGVQ
+275 LGGVETAAPACINSQ
-280 IQATGNRQQATWN
+280 PCGKQNDATK
-293 RQQGTG
+293 TG
-299 NRQLGTGNWEQATGR
+299 C
-314 QGQRDRGAEGHGDGG
+314 
-329 NYADNVADLRANHSS
+329 SS
-344 GAEARSLSV
+344 GEADTEP
-353 APGGTTEVVP
+353 APGTN
-363 LQNTSTALGGTTEV
+363 Q
-377 VPLQNTSTRDTAWGE
+377 AW
-392 RNAGPSTAPLAG
+392 ASDIADPAP
-404 DDGVAV
+404 
-410 EDGGSRLAETLRYR
+410 LRYR

-432 GRKQLKLRIEV
+432 ARKQLKLRIEV

-449 RLNTIEEIPSG
+449 RLGEQEYIPSG
-460 PASQT
+460 PASQA
-465 PRRVSIWN
+465 PKRVSIWN
-473 AIHPRLLELVRE
+473 AIHPRLLEIIRA

-500 RLAGALNELAGEP
+500 RLAGALNELAGEA

-520 SLAAHQRSVIE
+520 SLAAAQRSIIE
-531 EQLKAGQIKAL
+531 EQLKAGQIRAL

-579 GHSVDAVSEGV
+579 GHHVDAVSEGI

-599 VACATVTRAMHE
+599 VACAAVTRAMHE
-611 GHIESTRYPRNPL
+611 GHIESTRFPRNPL

-636 SATTTGN
+636 HPPGAAAPHKPKVLKSHRTGKNLSLLFGSAEPI
-643 RQQGT
+643 
-648 GNRRAGSGKAGS
+648 
-660 KGARERRGRELG
+660 GAPSFRRGPD
-672 SKGARERGNKTAGIR
+672 ERVGEEPQSVDQQQAVHP
-687 EQRGLSLF
+687 
-695 AGTAGTADSAGIANT
+695 D
-710 AYSAGAAGSA
+710 
-720 YPAPVEVC
+720 YPKPEVS
-728 VDALYDLVRRAAP
+728 VDALFELVRHAAP
-741 FGGLTRGAF
+741 FGGLSRAAF
-750 DGVLDLLSGRYPS
+750 EGVLDLLSGRYPS
-763 DEFGELRPR
+763 DEFAELRPR

-785 NGAARLA
+785 DGAMRLA

-807 FLAHSEGKSVRVGE
+807 FLAYSEGKAVRVGE

-827 FESHPNETFIL
+827 FESHPGETFIL

-845 VDITHDRVLV
+845 VEITHDRVLV
-855 EPAPG
+855 TPAPG

-870 DGPGRPLEFGRKIG
+870 DGPGRPLEFGRRIG
-884 ALVREM
+884 ALVREL
-890 RALPKAAALTRLV
+890 RALPKPAALARLV
-903 AEHDLDPNAAEN
+903 AEHDLDPGAAEN
-915 MLQFLEDQQA
+915 LLRFLADQEE
-925 ATGQVPDDRTIVIER
+925 ATGSVPDDRTIVIER
-940 VRDELGD
+940 CRDELGD
-947 WRMCVLTPFGS
+947 WRVCVLTPFGS

-968 AARIRATGGPDV
+968 SARIRAAGGPEV

-998 PPDADWVM
+998 PPDADWFL
-1006 VESAEALQLVMR
+1006 VESAEAMALVLR
-1018 QLGSTALFAG
+1018 QLGTTALFAG

-1042 RRADQRSP
+1042 RRADARSP

-1062 KVASRYPSFPLLL
+1062 SVAARYPKFPLLL

-1116 ASSLLF
+1116 AASLLF

-1152 EILGEAD
+1152 ELLGEAD

-1166 DVIAEVEET
+1166 DAIAEVEEM
-1175 AQCLAENYRARSV
+1175 AQCLTETHRARSA
-1188 DGMHDLLL
+1188 DGIHDLCLR
-1196 KLGDLSREELGR
+1196 LGDLSRAEIAL
-1208 RVESPELL
+1208 RVVDASLLESI
-1216 QHVDRLIRAR
+1216 DRLVRSR
-1226 RLLELRVAGER
+1226 RLLELRIAGEK
-1237 RLIAAEDAARYRDA
+1237 RLIAAEDAARYRDG

-1257 PGIAASLL
+1257 PGLAAALL
-1265 EPVAHPVLELVR
+1265 EPVAQPVLELVR

-1283 GPFTCRAAA
+1283 GPFTPRAVAERFALDAA
-1292 DRFGLDGDDVEA
+1292 VVENT
-1304 VLRQLAHEG
+1304 LRQLAAEG
-1313 RVLEGGFIPGGL
+1313 RVIEGGFMPGGL

-1332 EILRQIRRKSLARL
+1332 EMLRLIRRKSLAKL

-1361 LTHWQGLLLRRRS
+1361 LTHWQGLVTPRRT
-1374 GAGHLDALLD
+1374 GHGNLDGLLDA
-1384 VIENLQGAPVPASL
+1384 IETLQGAPLPASL
-1398 LESSILPARLAGYE
+1398 LESAILPARLAEYA

-1421 AGEVTWAGAEPL
+1421 AGEVAWAGIEPM

-1441 LYLADKVPLLLTAR
+1441 LFLADKLPLLAQQRPLV
-1455 ALTEPLTER
+1455 EPLTER
-1464 EEKLLEVLEAT
+1464 EEKLLAVLEST
-1475 GASFFDPLHQAV
+1475 GASFFDPLHQAL
-1487 GAGYPGETI
+1487 GGGYPGETI
-1496 DALWSLVWRG
+1496 EALWSLVWRG
-1506 LVTNDSLHALRA
+1506 LITNDSLHALRA
-1518 YILRPDSAR
+1518 YIARPETAR
-1527 TARRSHQTGAVFR
+1527 TPRRMQTGIAFR
-1540 SRRTTPPNAQGR
+1540 SRRTTPPSAQGR
-1552 WALLPQ
+1552 WSLLPP
-1558 SRQQAT
+1558 RGLDA
-1564 GNREQKDRER
+1564 REAVIPAVPER
-1574 GSRKTGSKGAE
+1574 HTSGAE
-1585 RQGAREQGSKGAA
+1585 AHDGLIGLMRGLKPPPTSEPSFSAPSDARTLSQRSQPSAHS
-1598 GRETR
+1598 T
-1603 ITAGQETGATAAG
+1603 
-1616 ATQTERSHA
+1616 TEASHA
-1625 LAMQLLNRYGILLRE
+1625 LALQLLNRYGILLRE
-1640 QVAAENVPGGF
+1640 HAAAENIPGGF

-1686 VDLLRQLRTAPH
+1686 IDLLRQLRSPRRPPPD
-1698 AEKPE
+1698 EKPE
-1703 FVQLAATDPANPYGS
+1703 FIQLAATDPANPYGS
-1718 VLKWP
+1718 VLRWP
-1723 DLPVAEEDSETA
+1723 ELPVAEEDSDSA

-1757 LRRSNPNLLVFL
+1757 LRRNNPNLLVFL

-1776 SQAAEGLAHFLCSR
+1776 SQAASGLAHFLCSR
-1790 GQERMHADRHAG
+1790 GQERMRVSSHQG

-1819 RFLMDAGF
+1819 RYLMDAGF

-1835 LRRIPMGM
+1835 LRRIPLALAHRASQSE
-1843 GQQPAGP
+1843 GQAQIEGV
-1850 EELQ
+1850 Q

>member
-1 MLESG
+1 M
-6 MKLPSHP
+6 
-13 EPPALPEADPFACFD
+13 ACFH
-28 PVTAEWFKAV
+28 PVTAAWFRAV

-67 GKTLTAFLWCLDRL
+67 GKTLAAFLWCLDRL
-81 MLQDRQQATGNREQN
+81 MLEDRDQRPEIRDRNAPRD
-96 GRELGGEGTRERK
+96 ER
-109 DRQQATGNR
+109 RGC
-118 EQKGRELGGE
+118 
-128 GARDKGT
+128 

-148 DVERNLRSPLAGIAN
+148 DVERNLRSPLAGMAN
-163 MARRRGVAFH
+163 MARRMGVLFH
-173 EPSIHVRT
+173 EPQISVRT
-181 GDTPPRERQR
+181 GDTPQRERAR
-191 YVRDPDDILIT
+191 FARHPADILIT

-215 SEVLRH
+215 AEALRT

-236 KRGAHMTLTLERLE
+236 KRGAHLALTLERLA
-250 ALVGRPLQRIGL
+250 ALTGKPLQRIGL

-275 LGGVQ
+275 LGGIEVQ
-280 IQATGNRQQATWN
+280 GARE
-293 RQQGTG
+293 QGSEG
-299 NRQLGTGNWEQATGR
+299 ARKPAANEDGEQKVE
-314 QGQRDRGAEGHGDGG
+314 DRESDLSSQ
-329 NYADNVADLRANHSS
+329 VADSLLPCSLAPSLPDA
-344 GAEARSLSV
+344 AEAAS
-353 APGGTTEVVP
+353 
-363 LQNTSTALGGTTEV
+363 
-377 VPLQNTSTRDTAWGE
+377 
-392 RNAGPSTAPLAG
+392 
-404 DDGVAV
+404 
-410 EDGGSRLAETLRYR
+410 LRYR
-424 PVTIVNAS
+424 PVTIVNAAAP
-432 GRKQLKLRIEV
+432 KQLKLRIEV

-449 RLNTIEEIPSG
+449 RLGEMEEIPSG

-473 AIHPRLLELVRE
+473 AIHPRLLEIIRE

-492 VNSRQVAE
+492 VNSRQTAE
-500 RLAGALNELAGEP
+500 RLAGALNDLAGEP

-520 SLAAHQRSVIE
+520 SLAAAQRSVIE
-531 EQLKAGQIKAL
+531 EQLKAGQIRAL

-564 APPSVASGMQRIGRA
+564 SPPSVASGMQRIGRA
-579 GHSVDAVSEGV
+579 GHHVDAVSEGI

-599 VACATVTRAMHE
+599 VACAAVTRAMHE
-611 GHIESTRYPRNPL
+611 GHIESTRFPRNPL
-624 DVLAQQLVAIVA
+624 DVLCQQLVAIVA
-636 SATTTGN
+636 SA
-643 RQQGT
+643 
-648 GNRRAGSGKAGS
+648 
-660 KGARERRGRELG
+660 G
-672 SKGARERGNKTAGIR
+672 SKGARERGSRRQRSEIR
-687 EQRGLSLF
+687 EQRSVAQPGFDF
-695 AGTAGTADSAGIANT
+695 ATGEDTNSANT
-710 AYSAGAAGSA
+710 ANPANSAVAAEV
-720 YPAPVEVC
+720 PV
-728 VDALYDLVRRAAP
+728 DYLFDMVRRAAP
-741 FGGLTRGAF
+741 FGSLSRTAF
-750 DGVLDLLSGRYPS
+750 EGVLDLLSGRYPS

-785 NGAARLA
+785 DGAARLA

-807 FLAHSEGKSVRVGE
+807 FLAFTEGKSVRVGE

-845 VDITHDRVLV
+845 TDITHDRVLV
-855 EPAPG
+855 TPAPG

-870 DGPGRPLEFGRKIG
+870 DGPGRPLEFGRRIG
-884 ALVREM
+884 AMVREL
-890 RALPKAAALTRLV
+890 RALPQAAALTRLV
-903 AEHDLDPNAAEN
+903 TEHDLDPGAAEN
-915 MLQFLEDQQA
+915 LLRFLADQA
-925 ATGQVPDDRTIVIER
+925 ESTGQVPDDRTIVVER

-947 WRMCVLTPFGS
+947 WRVCVLTPFGS

-968 AARIRATGGPDV
+968 SARIRAAGGPEV

-998 PPDADWVM
+998 PPDSDWIL
-1006 VESAEALQLVMR
+1006 VESAEAMQLVLR

-1062 KVASRYPSFPLLL
+1062 SVASRYPSFPLLL

-1130 DGDAPLAERRAQALT
+1130 EGDAPLAERRAQALS

-1152 EILGEAD
+1152 ELLGEAD

-1166 DVIAEVEET
+1166 DAIAEVEEA
-1175 AQCLAENYRARSV
+1175 AQCLAENWRARSA
-1188 DGMHDLLL
+1188 DGIHDLCL
-1196 KLGDLSREELGR
+1196 KLGDLSREELAR
-1208 RVESPELL
+1208 RVVSPDLL
-1216 QHVDRLIRAR
+1216 TQVDRLIRSR
-1226 RLLELRVAGER
+1226 RLLDLRIAGEK
-1237 RLIAAEDAARYRDA
+1237 RLIAAEDAARYRDG

-1257 PGIAASLL
+1257 PGLAVALL

-1283 GPFTCRAAA
+1283 GPFTLREAA
-1292 DRFGLDGDDVEA
+1292 DRFALDAEAVEH
-1304 VLRQLAHEG
+1304 VLRQLAAEG
-1313 RVLEGGFIPGGL
+1313 RVLEGGFRPGGL
-1325 HREWCDA
+1325 HSEWCDA

-1346 RREVEPVEQHTLARF
+1346 RREVEPVEQYTLARF
-1361 LTHWQGLLLRRRS
+1361 LTHWQGLLAPRRT
-1374 GAGHLDALLD
+1374 GTAHLDALLD
-1384 VIENLQGAPVPASL
+1384 AIENLQGAPLPASL
-1398 LESSILPARLAGYE
+1398 LETSILPARIADYT
-1412 PAGLDTLIA
+1412 PAGLDTLVA
-1421 AGEVTWAGAEPL
+1421 AGEVTWAGVEPI

-1441 LYLADKVPLLLTAR
+1441 LFLADKLPLLAQRRPLVD
-1455 ALTEPLTER
+1455 PLTER
-1464 EEKLLEVLEAT
+1464 EEKLLAVLEST
-1475 GASFFDPLHQAV
+1475 GASFFDALHQAA
-1487 GAGYPGETI
+1487 GSGYPGETI

-1506 LVTNDSLHALRA
+1506 LITNDSLHALRA
-1518 YILRPDSAR
+1518 YIARPDSAR
-1527 TARRSHQTGAVFR
+1527 TPRRLQTGMVFR
-1540 SRRTTPPNAQGR
+1540 SRRTTRPTAQGR
-1552 WALLPQ
+1552 WSLLPLQ
-1558 SRQQAT
+1558 S
-1564 GNREQKDRER
+1564 
-1574 GSRKTGSKGAE
+1574 
-1585 RQGAREQGSKGAA
+1585 A

-1603 ITAGQETGATAAG
+1603 TTAGLETGATGGPTA
-1616 ATQTERSHA
+1616 TERSHA
-1625 LAMQLLNRYGILLRE
+1625 LALQLLHRYGVLLRE
-1640 QVAAENVPGGF
+1640 SVAAENVPGGF

-1671 FVAGLGAT
+1671 FVGGLGAT

-1686 VDLLRQLRTAPH
+1686 VDLLRQLRTEPPL
-1698 AEKPE
+1698 EKPE

-1718 VLKWP
+1718 VLRWP
-1723 DLPVAEEDSETA
+1723 ELPVADEDSESA

-1742 AYAEVILRNGQLVAW
+1742 AYAEVILRNGRLVAW
-1757 LRRSNPNLLVFL
+1757 LKRGNPNLLVFL

-1776 SQAAEGLAHFLCSR
+1776 SQTAAGLAHFLCAR
-1790 GQERMHADRHAG
+1790 GQARMHTHSHEG

-1809 GQPVAAHPMA
+1809 GQPAAAHFLA

-1835 LRRIPMGM
+1835 LRRIHLPVA
-1843 GQQPAGP
+1843 QTHPPRP
-1850 EELQ
+1850 EVQ